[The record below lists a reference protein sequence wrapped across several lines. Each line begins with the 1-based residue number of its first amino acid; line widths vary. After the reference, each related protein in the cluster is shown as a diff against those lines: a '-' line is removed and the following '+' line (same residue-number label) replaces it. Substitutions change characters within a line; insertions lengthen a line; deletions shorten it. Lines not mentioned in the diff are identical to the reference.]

1 MRTKYV
7 AGNWK
12 MNMDKASAVE
22 LAKGL
27 VDHLKGLNA
36 KYMIGV
42 PFVYLDAVSQ
52 VVKGSNILLGAQDV
66 AATGNGAHTGEIST
80 AMLND
85 IGVSAVILGH
95 SERRHEIGES
105 DELINK
111 KVRKT
116 LADGLEVVLCIG
128 ELLSEREA
136 GEAENVCAF
145 QLSAGL
151 AGVSEEQLKKVTI
164 AYEPV
169 WAIGTGKT
177 ATPADAQ
184 AIHKFCRDYIAKLY
198 SRAAADEIKI
208 QYGGSMNDG
217 NAEELL
223 AQPDIDGGLIGGA
236 SLKVDKFTTICK
248 FASK

>member
-1 MRTKYV
+1 MARTKYI

-12 MNMDKASAVE
+12 MNTTKAEAVK
-22 LAKGL
+22 LATDL
-27 VDHLKGLNA
+27 VAKLKG
-36 KYMIGV
+36 KSGKFMIGV
-42 PFVYLDAVSQ
+42 PYVYLDAVSA

-66 AATGNGAHTGEIST
+66 AATANGAHTGEVST
-80 AMLND
+80 AMLKD
-85 IGVSAVILGH
+85 IGVQSVILGH

-111 KVRKT
+111 KVRRA

-136 GEAENVCAF
+136 GEAEQVCAF

-151 AGVSEEQLKKVTI
+151 AGVTEAQLKNVTI

-198 SRAAADEIKI
+198 NQKAADDIII
-208 QYGGSMNDG
+208 QYGGSMKPE
-217 NAEELL
+217 NAKELL
-223 AQPDIDGGLIGGA
+223 AQSDIDGGLIGGA
-236 SLKVDKFTTICK
+236 SLKADSFTAICE
-248 FASK
+248 A

>member
-1 MRTKYV
+1 MARTKYI

-12 MNMDKASAVE
+12 MNTDKATAVK
-22 LAKGL
+22 LATDL
-27 VDHLKGLNA
+27 VASLKG
-36 KYMIGV
+36 KSGKFMIGV
-42 PFVYLDAVSQ
+42 PYVYLDAVGQ
-52 VVKGSNILLGAQDV
+52 IVKGSNILLGAQDV
-66 AATGNGAHTGEIST
+66 ANTNNGAHTGEVST
-80 AMLND
+80 AMLKD
-85 IGVSAVILGH
+85 VGVSSVILGH

-111 KVRKT
+111 KVRKA
-116 LADGLEVVLCIG
+116 LSDGLEVVLCIG

-151 AGVSEEQLKKVTI
+151 AGVSAADMKKVTI

-177 ATPADAQ
+177 ATPQDAE

-198 SRAAADEIKI
+198 SKEVADEVII
-208 QYGGSMNDG
+208 QYGGSMKPE
-217 NAEELL
+217 NAKELL

-236 SLKVDKFTTICK
+236 SLKADSFTAICE
-248 FASK
+248 A